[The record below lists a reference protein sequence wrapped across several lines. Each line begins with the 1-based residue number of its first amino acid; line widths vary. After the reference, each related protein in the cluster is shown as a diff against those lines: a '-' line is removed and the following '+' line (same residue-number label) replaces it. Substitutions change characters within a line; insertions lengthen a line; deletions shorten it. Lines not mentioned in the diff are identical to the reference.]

1 MINIKD
7 GFIVNNKMSDDKVDT
22 LQPITKLKPSDTDSD
37 NNVKVI
43 YKRPDYLRESQ
54 RKHYNKNKDN
64 PEFME
69 KQRARI
75 KKYREENRERVNE
88 LARLRRR
95 KKKEE
100 KEAHIAASLQANGKS
115 TTATDAITE
124 KMEKSL
130 EIKE

>member
-22 LQPITKLKPSDTDSD
+22 LQPITKLKPSDVD
-37 NNVKVI
+37 NDNVKII

-54 RKHYNKNKDN
+54 NKYYIKKRSD
-64 PEFME
+64 PEFKE
-69 KQRARI
+69 KQRLNLQ
-75 KKYREENRERVNE
+75 KYREENRERVNE

-100 KEAHIAASLQANGKS
+100 KEALKAASLQANAES
-115 TTATDAITE
+115 TTGADAITE

>member
-1 MINIKD
+1 
-7 GFIVNNKMSDDKVDT
+7 MSDDKVDT

-95 KKKEE
+95 KKKDE
-100 KEAHIAASLQANGKS
+100 KEALKTASQQA
-115 TTATDAITE
+115 TQEIATDADAITD
-124 KMEKSL
+124 KMEKTL
-130 EIKE
+130 NIKGAVL

>member
-1 MINIKD
+1 
-7 GFIVNNKMSDDKVDT
+7 MSDDKVDT
-22 LQPITKLKPSDTDSD
+22 LQPITKLKPSDVDSD

-64 PEFME
+64 PEFIE

-95 KKKEE
+95 KQKEE
-100 KEAHIAASLQANGKS
+100 KEALKAASLQANAES
-115 TTATDAITE
+115 TTGADAITE

-130 EIKE
+130 EIKA

>member
-1 MINIKD
+1 
-7 GFIVNNKMSDDKVDT
+7 MSDDKVDT
-22 LQPITKLKPSDTDSD
+22 LQSTKYGGLSDTNND
-37 NNVKVI
+37 NVKII

-64 PEFME
+64 PEFIE

-88 LARLRRR
+88 LARLYRR

-100 KEAHIAASLQANGKS
+100 KEAQKAASLKANAES
-115 TTATDAITE
+115 SCSADVITE
-124 KMEKSL
+124 KLEKVL

>member
-1 MINIKD
+1 
-7 GFIVNNKMSDDKVDT
+7 MSDDKVDT
-22 LQPITKLKPSDTDSD
+22 LQPITKLKPSDVD
-37 NNVKVI
+37 NDNVKII

-54 RKHYNKNKDN
+54 RNNYNKNKDN
-64 PEFME
+64 PEFIE

-100 KEAHIAASLQANGKS
+100 KEAHIAASLQVNGES
-115 TTATDAITE
+115 TTGADAITE